1 MLFSQK
7 KNPTNNKYQNQ
18 EKEMPAAECLGCI
31 SQSLI
36 TLY

>member
-7 KNPTNNKYQNQ
+7 KKPHQQQNQNQ